1 MRCRANRWPKAV
13 QNVRDRDT
21 KTRANFRNC
30 GKLCTETECEDAT
43 LEGQESTCGN
53 RQKCPIFKHLVLVVP
68 EERLDSFAWSH
79 ESQKWGIK
87 LALDLGLLKI

>member
-1 MRCRANRWPKAV
+1 MRCRANRWPKTV
-13 QNVRDRDT
+13 QNVRDT

-68 EERLDSFAWSH
+68 EERLIRSLGATNRKNE
-79 ESQKWGIK
+79 ESNWRSTSVC
-87 LALDLGLLKI
+87 

>member
-1 MRCRANRWPKAV
+1 MAQSCTERARY
-13 QNVRDRDT
+13 

-43 LEGQESTCGN
+43 LQGQESTCGN

-68 EERLDSFAWSH
+68 EERLIRSLRAH
-79 ESQKWGIK
+79 ELQKWGIK
-87 LALDLGLLKI
+87 LALDLGLLMI